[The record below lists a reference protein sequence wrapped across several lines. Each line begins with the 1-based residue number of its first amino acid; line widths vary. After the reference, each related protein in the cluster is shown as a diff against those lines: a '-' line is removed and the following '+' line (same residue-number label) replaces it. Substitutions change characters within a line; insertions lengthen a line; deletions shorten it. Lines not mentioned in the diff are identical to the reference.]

1 VSNALRR
8 LADEGLVS
16 RSEEGWMPV
25 DRERLFDFAAFEYP
39 GAGGITTY
47 WWHDARLAEQAAL
60 LREAS
65 RDALLS
71 GDLAASEINGWRVP
85 EVVVVYLRN
94 GVDPAKLGF
103 ASSQPGKHTLE
114 LTIPGDKTL
123 WATAAAY
130 GRTGIADPI
139 IVFGDIRRT
148 GTTGDEAEA
157 AVRVKE
163 SVVAVST
170 TTGGAH

>member
-1 VSNALRR
+1 
-8 LADEGLVS
+8 
-16 RSEEGWMPV
+16 MPV
-25 DRERLFDFAAFEYP
+25 DRARLFDFAAFEYP

-71 GDLAASEINGWRVP
+71 GDLAASEINGWRVS

-94 GVDPAKLGF
+94 GVDPVKLGF
-103 ASSQPGKHTLE
+103 ASSRPGKHTLE

-148 GTTGDEAEA
+148 GTRGDEAEA
-157 AVRVKE
+157 AARVKE
-163 SVVAVST
+163 SVVAVSP